1 MTASERRGRA
11 MGEQLDFLD
20 AQQPEA
26 PPAVPITLA
35 VACLRE
41 SLRATDGE
49 VDRIALRM
57 GIDALEK
64 LANVRVWVRGF
75 GQKYT
80 GEELAA
86 LADLVEEIGGKSDEV

>member
-1 MTASERRGRA
+1 MS
-11 MGEQLDFLD
+11 EQLDLMD
-20 AQQPEA
+20 QPTTQ
-26 PPAVPITLA
+26 PPAVPIKLA
-35 VACLRE
+35 VS
-41 SLRATDGE
+41 SLRGLLKGNDDPAGE

-86 LADLVEEIGGKSDEV
+86 LADLVEDIGGPRE

>member
-1 MTASERRGRA
+1 MS
-11 MGEQLDFLD
+11 EQLDLMD
-20 AQQPEA
+20 QPTTQ
-26 PPAVPITLA
+26 PPAVPIKLA
-35 VACLRE
+35 VSLLRGLLE
-41 SLRATDGE
+41 GNADPAGD

-80 GEELAA
+80 SEELAA
-86 LADLVEEIGGKSDEV
+86 LADLVEEIGGKSE